1 VRRRVT
7 SGARQ
12 AAAGAPGC
20 YQVTGLCAG
29 LAPGFGTGLAV
40 LGRGGLQ
47 GAGRGMEEKLGR

>member
-1 VRRRVT
+1 VT

-12 AAAGAPGC
+12 AAAGAPGWD
-20 YQVTGLCAG
+20 QVTGLCAG